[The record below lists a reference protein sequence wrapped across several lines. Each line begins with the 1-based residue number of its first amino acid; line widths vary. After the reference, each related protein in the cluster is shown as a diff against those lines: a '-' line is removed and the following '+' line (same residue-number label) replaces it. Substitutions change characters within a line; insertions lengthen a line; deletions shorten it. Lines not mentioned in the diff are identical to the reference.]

1 MPLETRAYVP
11 KLMAYRAL
19 VLDPAAF
26 GVTLPELENHPYF
39 VAVDVNNDID
49 VSLAAKLAEMSPEE
63 FKTLN
68 PSFNKPVILSAA
80 NQQILLPFGH
90 AELYQENLKKY
101 NKPLSTWTAV
111 KVAQTQSAEATAQS
125 LGVDLAT
132 LREINGIPKGMRI
145 KAGSTVIIP
154 KNSRRPGD
162 ISVAL
167 AETASLSLEKPPPPP
182 KKSKKKGGKGSSKNS
197 QEAKTASKGNSS
209 SNNAASQHKSA
220 STGLAKSAKKDSIK
234 TSGN

>member
-1 MPLETRAYVP
+1 M
-11 KLMAYRAL
+11 
-19 VLDPAAF
+19 
-26 GVTLPELENHPYF
+26 
-39 VAVDVNNDID
+39 
-49 VSLAAKLAEMSPEE
+49 
-63 FKTLN
+63 
-68 PSFNKPVILSAA
+68 
-80 NQQILLPFGH
+80 
-90 AELYQENLKKY
+90 
-101 NKPLSTWTAV
+101 

-197 QEAKTASKGNSS
+197 QEDKTPSKGNSS